1 MLKRKQC
8 PEKHLCELRGVQV
21 EAGGGQDHLEVHLED
36 HLEVHRVQD
45 HLEMHR
51 VQDHLE
57 VHRVQGLLQLRQGVL
72 GGRSTGRKPTDS
84 IARSWRS

>member
-21 EAGGGQDHLEVHLED
+21 EAGGGQDHLED
-36 HLEVHRVQD
+36 HRVQD

-72 GGRSTGRKPTDS
+72 GGRSTGRKPTDN